1 MAHARPLCRFGL
13 VYTGHTFITAEL
25 SKIKPFLLPR
35 LSSAPIL
42 ACLVAFGCCKL
53 PGFEIDQLQPIPILT
68 RLAAPPDNSEDT
80 SRHTDDDLDNEDD
93 SEDEGS
99 VNDDGTSGESGSTII
114 PGPKGGDG
122 ASFSSNS
129 YLFGRPLRGLKL
141 CLAANS
147 AVNSRP
153 TSDDFMC

>member
-1 MAHARPLCRFGL
+1 MSSLFSVFDDQLYDVPE
-13 VYTGHTFITAEL
+13 VYHPKFPNG
-25 SKIKPFLLPR
+25 

-80 SRHTDDDLDNEDD
+80 SRHTDDYSDNEDD

-99 VNDDGTSGESGSTII
+99 VNDDGTSGESQGSGSTII

-141 CLAANS
+141 CVAANP